1 MKKHTLID
9 TVEWKTPK
17 ENVDF
22 IVINEDDIY
31 KKLIETYLHS
41 YFHKSETKDGKY
53 GQRCLA
59 MKVEAD
65 FKLESLSSVESFLLK
80 MKIEDLK
87 KYFKIEKRETQ
98 DEYIYSIQYTYE

>member
-1 MKKHTLID
+1 MGKHTLID
-9 TVEWKTPK
+9 TVEWTTPK
-17 ENVDF
+17 ENIDF

-31 KKLIETYLHS
+31 KKLIQTYLHS
-41 YFHKSETKDGKY
+41 YFHKSETKDGNY
-53 GQRCLA
+53 GQRDLV
-59 MKVEAD
+59 MRVQDD

-98 DEYIYSIQYTYE
+98 DEYIYSIQYTCE